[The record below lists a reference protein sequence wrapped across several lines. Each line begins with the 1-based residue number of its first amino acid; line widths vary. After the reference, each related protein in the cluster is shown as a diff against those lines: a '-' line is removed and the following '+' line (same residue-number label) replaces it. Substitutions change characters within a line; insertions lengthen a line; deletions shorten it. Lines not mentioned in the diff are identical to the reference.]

1 MLKGG
6 GGFMFDV
13 NKLAKQYYL
22 VKWPVSFFHD
32 TNGENRIDQAKINAL
47 FKNTGVYAKL
57 GYNFEQAEPDSPMKE
72 KFRNAYTDILNL
84 AGSAIQVIILR
95 DLDYIMMHAS
105 ISILDQFVC
114 EYMINRSYMDAVQ
127 SLFGVPENI
136 IDKVSF
142 KIANSPLTEG
152 NLLYLENIKS
162 YLSTF
167 IKENQNKLKYYREF
181 CFEDL
186 KFLSYKGYSYELVSK
201 GISRIVENSANAYTK
216 MLKIAEEKAKKK
228 EQAAL
233 EQPKPKDT
241 KNDQQ
246 DSDSSAKSKEVK
258 KASQEPRVILSI
270 DEAIAKNFE
279 MFVGLDKV
287 KEQLKAKYA
296 LIMKYPHKTDLN
308 LNFRLVG
315 NPGVGKSTMAEV
327 MGKTFY
333 DSGLLAKDTFNEYN
347 GADLK
352 AKFTGHTT
360 AKVKEIIDD
369 SIGGTLLIDEAYS
382 LNQEDGRSDA
392 FTQDATSQIVKSVEQ
407 LLKSQAKNPDL
418 RTCIILAGYADKI
431 EALMKTNSG
440 FKRRFPN
447 LISLPDYT
455 DKQLLDIFCFHMK
468 KDGLTLS
475 KTAKSEL
482 LKLFKEEREK
492 KDFSN
497 AGFAMNLLQITEEQ
511 QAVRTLERLNDFLIK
526 PEDIHKASEVL
537 IEHEEERRLI
547 GFGN

>member
-1 MLKGG
+1 
-6 GGFMFDV
+6 MFDV

-22 VKWPVSFFHD
+22 VKWPASFFHD

-95 DLDYIMMHAS
+95 DLDYIMTKAP
-105 ISILDQFVC
+105 ISMQDQLVC
-114 EYMINRSYMDAVQ
+114 EYMMNRKYIEGVQ

-142 KIANSPLTEG
+142 KIANSPLNEE
-152 NLLYLENIKS
+152 NLQYLENIKS
-162 YLSTF
+162 YLTTF
-167 IKENQNKLKYYREF
+167 VRENQNKLRYFREL
-181 CFEDL
+181 CYEDL
-186 KFLSYKGYSYELVSK
+186 RFLSYKGYSHELVKK
-201 GISRIVENSANAYTK
+201 GVNKIVESSANAYVR
-216 MLKIAEEKAKKK
+216 MLKIAEEKAQM
-228 EQAAL
+228 QAQASFG
-233 EQPKPKDT
+233 QPEERRGGQQEIGSATLAKP
-241 KNDQQ
+241 NE
-246 DSDSSAKSKEVK
+246 AK

-327 MGKTFY
+327 MGRTFY
-333 DSGLLAKDTFNEYN
+333 DSGLLEKDTFNEYN

-360 AKVKEIIDD
+360 AKVKEIIDE

-482 LKLFKEEREK
+482 LKLFKAEREK

-497 AGFAMNLLQITEEQ
+497 AGFAMNLLQLTEEQ
-511 QAVRTLERLNDFLIK
+511 QAVRTLERLYDFLIK

-537 IEHEEERRLI
+537 LDQEEERRPI

>member
-1 MLKGG
+1 
-6 GGFMFDV
+6 MFDV
-13 NKLAKQYYL
+13 DKLAKQYYL
-22 VKWPVSFFHD
+22 VKWPASFFHD
-32 TNGENRIDQAKINAL
+32 TSGENRIDQAKVNAL
-47 FKNTGVYAKL
+47 FKNTSVYARL
-57 GYNFEQAEPDSPMKE
+57 GYNFDRADQDSPLNE

-84 AGSAIQVIILR
+84 AGSAIQIIILR
-95 DLDYIMMHAS
+95 DLDYIMTKAPSTMQ
-105 ISILDQFVC
+105 DQLVC
-114 EYMINRSYMDAVQ
+114 EYMMNRKYIDSVQ

-142 KIANSPLTEG
+142 KIANSSLNEE
-152 NLLYLENIKS
+152 NLKQLENIKG
-162 YLSTF
+162 YLTTF
-167 IKENQNKLKYYREF
+167 IRENQNKLRYFREL
-181 CFEDL
+181 CYEDL
-186 KFLSYKGYSYELVSK
+186 RFLSHKGYSYELASK
-201 GISRIVENSANAYTK
+201 GINRIVERSANAYVR
-216 MLKIAEEKAKKK
+216 MLKIAEEQAQRKAQASFARSDENETEEKSITLAKQNQAKKSI
-228 EQAAL
+228 Q
-233 EQPKPKDT
+233 
-241 KNDQQ
+241 
-246 DSDSSAKSKEVK
+246 S
-258 KASQEPRVILSI
+258 PRVVLSI

-279 MFVGLDKV
+279 RFVGLDKV

-327 MGKTFY
+327 IGRTFY
-333 DSGLLAKDTFNEYN
+333 DSGLLEKDIFNEYN

-360 AKVKEIIDD
+360 AKVKEIIEE

-382 LNQEDGRSDA
+382 LNQEDGRNDA

-407 LLKSQAKNPDL
+407 LLKSQSQNPNL

-475 KTAKSEL
+475 KSAKDEL
-482 LKLFKEEREK
+482 LKLFKAEREK

-497 AGFAMNLLQITEEQ
+497 AGFAMNLLQLTEEQ
-511 QAVRTLERLNDFLIK
+511 QAMRTLERLNDFLIK
-526 PEDIHKASEVL
+526 PEDIQKASEVL
-537 IEHEEERRLI
+537 IDHEPERRLI